1 MTSFNDASSATLE
14 DREELIQTVVSALQI
29 IPNVSENSRKEHTSA
44 GLDVAMSALQNPST
58 PVSRDFLWNFYCMAN
73 DDRISSEQREKAVQI
88 AAQYLLDKSR
98 TWETWGYSRNK
109 LDDTLEQVLGT
120 YSKLASVEQVASFSK
135 AATKFVSEVRQFPFM
150 RLPPEIRNRI
160 YELCIPSGYKHS
172 LPSPVRCRRCD
183 HQQRDEPAISRTC
196 RKIRCETLPIYYDRN
211 TFTFHALRYNFDELL
226 KHCDRIRVWNV
237 KKIAHI
243 SVHICE
249 MEIANRTLT
258 IRCGEGLWN
267 LFEFL
272 ALTDMDI
279 MLYGKGDDKFAP
291 VAGVVS
297 LAAECKGN
305 KTLSKDELN
314 ATFDHWLEILGLLCS
329 CGASEYHERGQWFS
343 CSRST
348 PASQDVRVCGRI
360 EDDEWDQ

>member
-1 MTSFNDASSATLE
+1 MTSFTDTSNATLE
-14 DREELIQTVVSALQI
+14 DREELIQTVVSALRI
-29 IPNVSENSRKEHTSA
+29 RPNVSEDSRKELTSA
-44 GLDVAMSALQNPST
+44 ALDVAMSALQNPST
-58 PVSRDFLWNFYCMAN
+58 PVSKDFLWKFYCTAN

-98 TWETWGYSRNK
+98 TWDTRDYSPDK
-109 LDDTLEQVLGT
+109 LDDTLEQVLWT

-135 AATKFVSEVRQFPFM
+135 AAAKFVGEVRQFPFM
-150 RLPPEIRNRI
+150 RLPPEIRNRL
-160 YELCIPSGYKHS
+160 YELCIPSGDKHS
-172 LPSPVRCRRCD
+172 LPSP
-183 HQQRDEPAISRTC
+183 
-196 RKIRCETLPIYYDRN
+196 IRCETLPIYYDRN
-211 TFTFHALRYNFDELL
+211 TFNFHALRYNFNELL
-226 KHCDRIRVWNV
+226 EHCDRIRAWNV

-267 LFEFL
+267 VFEFL
-272 ALTDMDI
+272 ALTNMDI
-279 MLYGKGDDKFAP
+279 TLYGKGDDKFAP

-297 LAAECKGN
+297 LAAECKEN

-314 ATFDHWLEILGLLCS
+314 ATFDHWLGLLCW

-360 EDDEWDQ
+360 EDDEW